1 MRART
6 AEQERRRG
14 IVWLVAGVL
23 FLGLMFAFWW
33 LVANTNKEG
42 EHDAEL
48 LPLFAL
54 IPLSIGLYHLI
65 RARILRH
72 A

>member
-1 MRART
+1 
-6 AEQERRRG
+6 
-14 IVWLVAGVL
+14 LVIGVL
-23 FLGLMFAFWW
+23 FLGLMFAMWW

-54 IPLSIGLYHLI
+54 IPLSIGLYHLL
-65 RARILRH
+65 RARFLRH
-72 A
+72 GRGHVAGGPSS

>member
-6 AEQERRRG
+6 AEQETRRG
-14 IVWLVAGVL
+14 IVWLIAGVL

-48 LPLFAL
+48 LPFFAL

-65 RARILRH
+65 RARFLHH